1 MVGQL
6 QTIKIFILI
15 ATTFSNIPRSDEKQP
30 INETDF
36 FSNKRPNVVINNLDF
51 LLDKNDLS

>member
-36 FSNKRPNVVINNLDF
+36 SNKRPNVVINNLDF